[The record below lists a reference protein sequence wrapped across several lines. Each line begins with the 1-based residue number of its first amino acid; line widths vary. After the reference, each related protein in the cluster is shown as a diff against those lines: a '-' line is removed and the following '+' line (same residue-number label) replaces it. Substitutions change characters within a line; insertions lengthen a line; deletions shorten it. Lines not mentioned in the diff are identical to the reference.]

1 MSQTSRNE
9 NPKLLIVRFSK
20 LLATN
25 QGMANNNQP
34 LEEETGNKFV
44 RKKKKHTH
52 TQTEQNS
59 AQMIL
64 IP

>member
-44 RKKKKHTH
+44 RKKKNTHTH
-52 TQTEQNS
+52 KQNRI
-59 AQMIL
+59 QL
-64 IP
+64 K